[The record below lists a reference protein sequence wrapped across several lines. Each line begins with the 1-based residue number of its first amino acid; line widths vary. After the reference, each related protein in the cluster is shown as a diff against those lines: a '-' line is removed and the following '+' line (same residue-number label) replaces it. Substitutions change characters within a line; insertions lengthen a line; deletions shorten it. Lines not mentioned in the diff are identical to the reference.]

1 MPTLPAI
8 VNHSQPAITRPNLVL
23 PHTPYSSRLSTPAIT
38 NPPSGVPSYQSP
50 LPPLQS
56 SISVPTWPTAT
67 CAALLLCSVD
77 ATHSLHTMLRHA
89 AAVCHGR
96 SSRNMI
102 PSRGV
107 PVFTFNPWE
116 FLAEVVC
123 ARENIPTETF
133 RCVSAS
139 LPWTCALIRILAAAH

>member
-1 MPTLPAI
+1 
-8 VNHSQPAITRPNLVL
+8 
-23 PHTPYSSRLSTPAIT
+23 
-38 NPPSGVPSYQSP
+38 
-50 LPPLQS
+50 
-56 SISVPTWPTAT
+56 
-67 CAALLLCSVD
+67 
-77 ATHSLHTMLRHA
+77 
-89 AAVCHGR
+89 
-96 SSRNMI
+96 MI

-139 LPWTCALIRILAAAH
+139 LPWTCALIRILAAAHVSEIGTERASIPERYSNNNKKRHDKKKTRIGSMQDSRDG